1 MDMFQ
6 TLPYGPA
13 KKQKNSLSL
22 VACLLIL
29 AILTFAAS
37 AYAGYRIADLRL
49 GGNPATVQSQQ
60 VQAPQRQSS
69 QDGSN
74 AAVATPGK
82 PETILLIGVDQRV
95 PDEPSRSDTIMLAVL
110 DPQKPGV
117 DLLSIPRDTRV
128 KIPGHGYDKIN
139 AAHAYGGPRLL
150 MDTINDFLGS
160 HVDKYVEVNFQ
171 GFQKIIDIL
180 GGVDI
185 DVDKRMYYPEENID
199 LKPGFQHLNGYD
211 ALAYVRYRY
220 DPEGDITRVGRQQKF
235 MKALIDQTFKLS
247 TIPKIP
253 QLVSEI
259 SKDVKTNLSVK
270 EMLSLALSMKGLNG
284 SAVNTYTIPGE
295 GKYVGGV
302 SYYIVDQQKLPDVIA
317 AIPNLR

>member
-1 MDMFQ
+1 MNVSQ
-6 TLPYGPA
+6 TLPYGSA
-13 KKQKNSLSL
+13 KKRKSSLPSVAGL
-22 VACLLIL
+22 VIL
-29 AILTFAAS
+29 AVLTFAAS

-49 GGNPATVQSQQ
+49 GGNPAAVQGQQ

-69 QDGSN
+69 QDGSG
-74 AAVATPGK
+74 AAVAAPGK
-82 PETILLIGVDQRV
+82 PETVLLIGVDQRV
-95 PDEPSRSDTIMLAVL
+95 PNEPSRSDTIMLAVL
-110 DPQKPGV
+110 APQKPGV

-128 KIPGHGYDKIN
+128 EIPGHGYDKIN
-139 AAHAYGGPRLL
+139 AAHAYGGPQLL

-295 GKYVGGV
+295 GKYLGGV
-302 SYYIVDQQKLPDVIA
+302 SYYIVDQQKLPGVIA

>member
-1 MDMFQ
+1 M
-6 TLPYGPA
+6 
-13 KKQKNSLSL
+13 

>member
-1 MDMFQ
+1 MNVSQ
-6 TLPYGPA
+6 TLPYGSA
-13 KKQKNSLSL
+13 KKRKSSLPSVAGL
-22 VACLLIL
+22 VIL
-29 AILTFAAS
+29 AVLTFAAS

-49 GGNPATVQSQQ
+49 GGNPAAVQGQQ

-69 QDGSN
+69 QDGSG
-74 AAVATPGK
+74 AAVAAPGK
-82 PETILLIGVDQRV
+82 PETVLLIGVDQRV
-95 PDEPSRSDTIMLAVL
+95 PNEPSRSDTIMLAVL

-117 DLLSIPRDTRV
+117 DILSIPRDTRV

-199 LKPGFQHLNGYD
+199 LKPGFQHLNGHD

-220 DPEGDITRVGRQQKF
+220 DPEGDVTRVGRQQKF

-284 SAVNTYTIPGE
+284 STVNTYTIPGE
-295 GKYVGGV
+295 GKYLGGV
-302 SYYIVDQQKLPDVIA
+302 SYYIVDQQKLPGVLA

>member
-1 MDMFQ
+1 MAMHDQYQ
-6 TLPYGPA
+6 TGIWDGGTA
-13 KKQKNSLSL
+13 RAQKRRSSLSL
-22 VACLLIL
+22 ITGLLIL
-29 AILTFAAS
+29 AVLTFAAF
-37 AYAGYRIADLRL
+37 AYAGYRVADLWL
-49 GGNPATVQSQQ
+49 AGNLATGQGQ
-60 VQAPQRQSS
+60 
-69 QDGSN
+69 QDGSGIAE
-74 AAVATPGK
+74 AAPGN

-95 PDEPSRSDTIMLAVL
+95 PNEPSRSDTIMLAVL

-139 AAHAYGGPRLL
+139 AAHAYGGPQLL
-150 MDTINDFLGS
+150 LDTINNFLGS

-171 GFQKIIDIL
+171 DFQKIIDIL

-185 DVDKRMYYPEENID
+185 DVDKRMYYPEENIN

-235 MKALIDQTFKLS
+235 MKALIDQTLKLS

-253 QLVSEI
+253 KLVSEI

-270 EMLSLALSMKGLNG
+270 EMLSLALSMKDLNG

-302 SYYIVDQQKLPDVIA
+302 SYYIVDQQKLTDVLA
-317 AIPNLR
+317 SIPNLR